1 VPDSSAGLSPEQDFF
16 DLEAVLEAD
25 DRRLLAEVRAFMR
38 EEVAPI
44 INDYW
49 SREEFPHQ
57 VRAWPISASAESP
70 STDTAVRAAGCSSMD
85 SSRWKWRPSTAR

>member
-1 VPDSSAGLSPEQDFF
+1 MPDTADRLSPTQDFYAIE
-16 DLEAVLEAD
+16 DVLPER
-25 DRRLLAEVRAFMR
+25 DRAFLAEVRAFMR

-57 VRAWPISASAESP
+57 VFPRMAQI
-70 STDTAVRAAGCSSMD
+70 GMG
-85 SSRWKWRPSTAR
+85 